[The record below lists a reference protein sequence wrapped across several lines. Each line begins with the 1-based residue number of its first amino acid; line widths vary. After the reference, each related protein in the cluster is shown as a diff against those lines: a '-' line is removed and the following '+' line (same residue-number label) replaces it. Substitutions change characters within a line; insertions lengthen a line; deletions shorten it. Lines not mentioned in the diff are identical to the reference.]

1 MRRLGVLLVSVL
13 FLASSLLAAVAAENE
28 IAARFS
34 QAQDL
39 VQQGQSERAI
49 QAYQSIIDTNPD
61 IPEAYN
67 NLAAIY
73 LKQKKIKLAKS
84 VLEQGLTAHKGYGAL
99 YEGLSAINIA
109 LAKEAYSKALQIDLK
124 PDDIVIADLSLS
136 ASSLKQ
142 SKNVFVVSAVTAKE
156 HHKPEKILASKS
168 IATNANEYAVKQPAV
183 KQAANKEIEILL
195 KAWSAAW
202 SAQAVDIYLSFYHPQ
217 YLPANNVAKD
227 AWEKSRQLRLKKPK
241 WIKVSLSDIE
251 IKTQSDNQATVMFKQ
266 TYRSNSFR
274 DVSFKQMVLRNTDT
288 GWQIFREKSL

>member
-13 FLASSLLAAVAAENE
+13 FLSSSLLAAVAAENE

-39 VQQGQSERAI
+39 MQQGRSERAI

-136 ASSLKQ
+136 ASSLKK

-156 HHKPEKILASKS
+156 HRKPEQILASKS
-168 IATNANEYAVKQPAV
+168 IATNSNESAVKQP
-183 KQAANKEIEILL
+183 ANKEIEILL

-241 WIKVSLSDIE
+241 WIKVGLSDIE
-251 IKTQSDNQATVMFKQ
+251 IKTQSDNQATVIFKQ
-266 TYRSNSFR
+266 TYRSNSFS
-274 DVSFKQMVLRNTDT
+274 DVSFKQMVLHNTDT